1 MRHAAPEAR
10 VVRNGPK
17 TRATGRRDRV
27 RNGMRGGVSAGARRG
42 MSFLEVVVA
51 LAILSMIAATSMSAI
66 SSITGQARAARQRM
80 AAMELANRLV
90 LQYMDD
96 PTRMPRA
103 ELPIEYAQER
113 YRWRLH
119 EGSVSMV
126 PVIAPEER
134 TTLGPRRLDRFK
146 TVSITVWLGEESG
159 GTWQPEV
166 GTPGAVLTRLMD
178 PYALRNP
185 DAIERLTKDPERLRS
200 FLEAFTGGAP
210 AAPPGS
216 GSGTTPGGSGSGGG
230 KPGGAR
236 PASGSGATRGGGDK

>member
-1 MRHAAPEAR
+1 MGQEALQSDAAEGVRRRCRGTGVVAHA
-10 VVRNGPK
+10 
-17 TRATGRRDRV
+17 
-27 RNGMRGGVSAGARRG
+27 SRRG
-42 MSFLEVVVA
+42 TSFLEVVLA
-51 LAILSMIAATSMSAI
+51 LAILSMIAATSLSAI
-66 SSITGQARAARQRM
+66 SAITGQARAARQRL

-113 YRWRLH
+113 YRWSLR

-126 PVIAPEER
+126 PVVAPQER
-134 TTLGPRRLDRFK
+134 TTMGPRRLDRFK
-146 TVSITVWLGEESG
+146 TITMTVWLGEESG
-159 GTWQPEV
+159 GRAVPDE

-185 DAIERLTKDPERLRS
+185 DAIERLLADPQRRQW

-210 AAPPGS
+210 SVPSSGVPARGNGPGVRPAGGGAS
-216 GSGTTPGGSGSGGG
+216 GTPGGG
-230 KPGGAR
+230 R
-236 PASGSGATRGGGDK
+236 

>member
-10 VVRNGPK
+10 VVRIGPRM
-17 TRATGRRDRV
+17 RATGRRDRV
-27 RNGMRGGVSAGARRG
+27 RGGMRGG

-51 LAILSMIAATSMSAI
+51 LAILSMIAATAMSAI

-113 YRWRLH
+113 YRWSIR

-134 TTLGPRRLDRFK
+134 ATLGPRRLDRFK
-146 TVSITVWLGEESG
+146 TVTITVWLGEESG

-185 DAIERLTKDPERLRS
+185 DAIERLLADPQRRQW

-210 AAPPGS
+210 AAPPSGGS
-216 GSGTTPGGSGSGGG
+216 GSTPGGSNPGGSNPGGSR
-230 KPGGAR
+230 PGGAGAR
-236 PASGSGATRGGGDK
+236 PGSGSGATRGGGDK